1 MPSLGIWTNLE
12 GHVGLWCS
20 CFPALQPLLRVVPY
34 KLRQMTLGTSGGT
47 RATVYA
53 HDKLGSRQD
62 GTRGVYKERIGSSAG
77 MDNESQRAIVSLE
90 MGKMDAEIIH
100 APHA

>member
-47 RATVYA
+47 RATVYT

-90 MGKMDAEIIH
+90 MGKMDAEIVH